1 MQWNILTKKGKDAM
15 DEKVIALTMLQAA
28 KDSAEWAFWSMIG
41 TWFAGIATFLAVC
54 VSLHLGLKKP
64 KAHISC
70 RISIGVTWAGP
81 YTKKGVMIVITNL
94 SLNAVKVTSINWT
107 FKKDVT
113 FYQPFNSAL
122 SMQLPQKL
130 DYGEQANFWIDIDQQ
145 SEWIE
150 KIASGL
156 KAQGADPK
164 DFRCEVSVTTG
175 ESFTFE
181 VEKSVLDKIISSYQQ
196 LT

>member
-1 MQWNILTKKGKDAM
+1 M
-15 DEKVIALTMLQAA
+15 DESAVAMATLKAAQDAANWAL
-28 KDSAEWAFWSMIG
+28 WSMIG

-70 RISIGVTWAGP
+70 RVNVGITWQGP
-81 YTKKGVMIVITNL
+81 YEKKGVMIVITNL
-94 SLNAVKVTSINWT
+94 ALNTVKVTSITWT
-107 FKKDVT
+107 FKKDIT
-113 FYQPFNSAL
+113 FYQPFHSPL

-130 DYGEQANFWIDIDQQ
+130 DYGEQATFWIDIDGN
-145 SEWIE
+145 SEWIK

-156 KAQGADPK
+156 KEQSANPK
-164 DFRCEVSVTTG
+164 DFRCVVSVTTG

-181 VEKSVLDKIISSYQQ
+181 IEKSLMDKITSSYQQ
-196 LT
+196 ISEAESH

>member
-1 MQWNILTKKGKDAM
+1 M
-15 DEKVIALTMLQAA
+15 DDKVVTLTMLQAA

-81 YTKKGVMIVITNL
+81 FQKKGVAIVVTNL
-94 SLNAVKVTSINWT
+94 SLNTVKVTSINWT
-107 FKKDVT
+107 FKKEVT
-113 FYQPFNSAL
+113 FYQPFNSPL
-122 SMQLPQKL
+122 SMQLPKSL
-130 DYGEQANFWIDIDQQ
+130 DYGEQAHFWIDTDGN

-150 KIASGL
+150 KIALGL
-156 KAQGADPK
+156 KEQGADPK
-164 DFRCEVSVTTG
+164 DFRCVVSVTTG

-181 VEKSVLDKIISSYQQ
+181 VEKSVMDKIVSSYQR